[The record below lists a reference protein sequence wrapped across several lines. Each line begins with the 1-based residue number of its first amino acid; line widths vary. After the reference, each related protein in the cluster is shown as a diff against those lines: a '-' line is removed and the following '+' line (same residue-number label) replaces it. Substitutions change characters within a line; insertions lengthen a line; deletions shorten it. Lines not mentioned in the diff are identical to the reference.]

1 MTPDL
6 DAFEPMPVATP
17 CPHPKHSWEQIETLR
32 QRAERGEELFHGG
45 DNRQCATAEQSGYAI
60 DMMKLYRIENKDQPK
75 CERKPVLPRHCPTCG
90 KKFVPHRSDKRKKH
104 CSRRCYVAYLRSR
117 TKHCQSVAV

>member
-6 DAFEPMPVATP
+6 DAFAPMPVAIP

-32 QRAERGEELFHGG
+32 QRAERGEELFHAE
-45 DNRQCATAEQSGYAI
+45 DNRQCATPEQSSHCIA
-60 DMMKLYRIENKDQPK
+60 MMKQNRSELKDPT
-75 CERKPVLPRHCPTCG
+75 CERQPVLPRRCPTCG